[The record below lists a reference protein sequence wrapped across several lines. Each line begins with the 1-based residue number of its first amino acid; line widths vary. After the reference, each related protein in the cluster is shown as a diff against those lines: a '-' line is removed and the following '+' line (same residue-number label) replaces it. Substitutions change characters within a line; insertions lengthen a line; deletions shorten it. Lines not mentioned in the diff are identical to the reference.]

1 MKRVKADASEKD
13 LIRMS
18 EQKRIKIIIP
28 VKSIGLKRF
37 VEKAIRNDEFFSF
50 ALENPFAAMKECGV
64 SLDLVVPTDFASFFG
79 ALVGVKEMVKKNN
92 IKDLTF
98 EGIFGQAADIR
109 GTYLMA
115 ETTKGFYKDWN
126 INALVEKGIL
136 STIDK
141 NFDVSGA
148 TEVQESLAVELK
160 REIHGVP
167 LDVQR
172 LGIYFADQSS
182 EKSSGSDKEWS
193 NKDAMRDTRSTNGW
207 NKNFDKAGWGDVFV
221 GPLINPADLAALAAR
236 IKAFTEIVD
245 EVGR

>member
-1 MKRVKADASEKD
+1 MG
-13 LIRMS
+13 
-18 EQKRIKIIIP
+18 EQKRIRITIP
-28 VKSIGLKRF
+28 VRSIGLKRF

-50 ALENPFAAMKECGV
+50 ALENPFGAMKECGV
-64 SLDLVVPTDFASFFG
+64 NLDSFIPSDFAAFFG
-79 ALVGVKEMVKKNN
+79 ALAGVKEMVKKNN

-109 GTYLMA
+109 GTYLTA

-126 INALVEKGIL
+126 MNAYVEKGII
-136 STIDK
+136 STTDK
-141 NFDVSGA
+141 NFDVLGA
-148 TEVQESLAVELK
+148 TEIRESVAVEVK

-193 NKDAMRDTRSTNGW
+193 NKDAIRDTRSTNGW
-207 NKNFDKAGWGDVFV
+207 NKNFDKAGWGDIFI
-221 GPLINPADLAALAAR
+221 GPLINPEDLATLAAR
-236 IKAFTEIVD
+236 IKTFTEIVE
-245 EVGR
+245 EVGH